1 MGGGLRA
8 QLLSYGHFVLSIGR
22 SVQRDGL
29 SWSASIKA
37 AWDIGVESMPI
48 LLVIAGFIGSNLSLQ
63 GHAAFAPLGAQRMLG
78 MFVSLAGVRELAPII
93 AGSMVAAKA
102 GTQMASQLGVMRIQE
117 QLDALEVMAVDPL
130 SHLVAPRLAGIML
143 ALPALVIV
151 STFTMIAAAY
161 AAAVH
166 QLGVGGATFLR
177 FAADGVRP
185 IDFAYGEVKGA
196 VFGAV
201 ICTVSCWYGFHC
213 GNGPEGVGR
222 ATNQAVVTSA
232 VLCVV
237 LNYVLS
243 EVMYGG

>member
-1 MGGGLRA
+1 MGLISAVRD
-8 QLLSYGHFVLSIGR
+8 YGAFCVAVVR
-22 SVQRDGL
+22 SVQRSGL
-29 SWSASIKA
+29 SWRLSVQA
-37 AWDIGVESMPI
+37 AWDIGVESLPI

-130 SHLVAPRLAGIML
+130 AHLVAPRLVGIML
-143 ALPALVIV
+143 VLPALVII

-166 QLGVGGATFLR
+166 QLGLNGAAFLS
-177 FAADGVRP
+177 FAADGVQSM
-185 IDFAYGEVKGA
+185 DFVYGEVKGA
-196 VFGAV
+196 VFGVV
-201 ICTVSCWYGFHC
+201 ICTVSCWFGVTC

-232 VLCVV
+232 VACVV
-237 LNYVLS
+237 LNYFMS
-243 EVMYGG
+243 EVMYGQ